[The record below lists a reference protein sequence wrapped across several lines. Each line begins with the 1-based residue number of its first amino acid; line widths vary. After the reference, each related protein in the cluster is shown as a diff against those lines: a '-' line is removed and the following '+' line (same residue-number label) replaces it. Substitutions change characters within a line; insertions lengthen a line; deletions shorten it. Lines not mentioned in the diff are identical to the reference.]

1 MALDPYTPYP
11 TSPTVA
17 RNLITE
23 VDTGYLFGVEKS
35 EVAVTDLPVV
45 VPVGYQMSKLGPFRV
60 TGRLTTLGQSRVTSA
75 ASPIT
80 GLILPAENISVAYL
94 AGATYTNVQDY
105 INTMTSPGL
114 ITGGDVANAGGG
126 NITVAAGTAM
136 LRIADDDVATLK
148 FVDFP
153 AATLAI
159 PNDGANRYIGLV
171 YDNGNPHVELRT
183 TFTWDND
190 TEIALGSVIQ
200 ADGFMFTFSNPFK
213 TGDPL
218 TNIIQRFDSILPTNR
233 DVVVG
238 GLTLGETGTR
248 SITMTAGRT
257 WSRLNDHDIAAID
270 TSAGSFFATFY
281 YDGATWQFSGFNQTQ
296 WDNLQY
302 NDITS
307 GLVAM
312 TAGYYANIWFYIH
325 AGHGYMVAIYGQ
337 NQYLTL
343 AGALA
348 ESGPGITP
356 PNWTIH
362 TLPIAKLTFQK
373 SAATASQIAQAYT
386 SPFSTVP
393 VSAHNDLT
401 GLQGGAAAEYYH
413 LSASEYT
420 GTGTGNFVR
429 LNSPVLTGTP
439 GAPTA
444 APGTNTTQLATT
456 AFVTAAIAAA
466 APPVTSV
473 FGRIGAVVA
482 VSGDYTVAQV
492 TGAAPLASPTF
503 TGIPAAPTP
512 ITADNSTT
520 IATTAFVKNQGYLT
534 GNQTITLTGD
544 VTGSGATSIATT
556 LTTAQPGAHT
566 WAAIQTISN
575 ATASTST
582 ITGALV
588 ITGGVGIGGV
598 INAGTGTHVFGIN
611 AGAGNVISNNGAA
624 GMAKD
629 FKWAT
634 AGVSRWIARCS
645 QDAETGSNA
654 GSTFN
659 FFALSD
665 AGSNLDGGAGWLQV
679 TRAAG
684 GTILVGG
691 SSNRTVNIS
700 TTTASTSPITGA
712 LTVGGGVGIA
722 GAVFVAGTIRT
733 NSTTISS
740 STTTGAIICDGGL
753 GVAGALN
760 VGNTANFLG
769 APNIYVVDIAGGVDA
784 KNWDVVATANLFLI
798 RAVNDAKNNYVQGI
812 KITRSGFTITSVTIP
827 TTTASTTTTSGA
839 LVVAGGVGVGGALNA
854 AGNISVTPGSGN
866 GNFICNAAASGST
879 AALLLQTN
887 GVARWRV
894 FKDGTAESG
903 SDAGSIFGVTAFTDA
918 GASIDSPLSIIR
930 ASGGLITLGGTT
942 NRQVKCAATTA
953 STSTIT
959 GSLIASGGVGVG
971 GALFLDGAT
980 TKVLSYTNATPNG
993 AVAVTFGA
1001 VGPTGSTAG
1010 NQQGWMR
1017 VNMGGTDR
1025 YVPFW

>member
-200 ADGFMFTFSNPFK
+200 ADGFMFTFSNPLK

-238 GLTLGETGTR
+238 GLTMGETGTR

-325 AGHGYMVAIYGQ
+325 AGHGYLGAIYGQ

-362 TLPIAKLTFQK
+362 TIPIAKLTFQK

-393 VSAHNDLT
+393 LSAHNDLT

-566 WAAIQTISN
+566 WADIQTISN

-582 ITGALV
+582 TTGALV
-588 ITGGVGIGGV
+588 VTGGVGIGG
-598 INAGTGTHVFGIN
+598 AL
-611 AGAGNVISNNGAA
+611 NV
-624 GMAKD
+624 
-629 FKWAT
+629 
-634 AGVSRWIARCS
+634 
-645 QDAETGSNA
+645 
-654 GSTFN
+654 
-659 FFALSD
+659 
-665 AGSNLDGGAGWLQV
+665 GGAV
-679 TRAAG
+679 AVSS
-684 GTILVGG
+684 TITQTNTMSGASTSLG
-691 SSNRTVNIS
+691 VNIS
-700 TTTASTSPITGA
+700 TSFLNTAGANRALNCVASANPSSASTAGYTGMDGSA
-712 LTVGGGVGIA
+712 NLPGNAAIIPSGTFFGVS
-722 GAVFVAGTIRT
+722 GATRVLAGTAVGTITDAIGVYGHIR
-733 NSTTISS
+733 NENANITITAATGMQVPTP
-740 STTTGAIICDGGL
+740 TTTGPITTNYGIYVGNQKTANVTTSYGL
-753 GVAGALN
+753 YVAGQ
-760 VGNTANFLG
+760 TAG
-769 APNIYVVDIAGGVDA
+769 SYAIMCA
-784 KNWDVVATANLFLI
+784 
-798 RAVNDAKNNYVQGI
+798 
-812 KITRSGFTITSVTIP
+812 
-827 TTTASTTTTSGA
+827 
-839 LVVAGGVGVGGALNA
+839 
-854 AGNISVTPGSGN
+854 GSGLVK
-866 GNFICNAAASGST
+866 I
-879 AALLLQTN
+879 
-887 GVARWRV
+887 
-894 FKDGTAESG
+894 
-903 SDAGSIFGVTAFTDA
+903 SD
-918 GASIDSPLSIIR
+918 
-930 ASGGLITLGGTT
+930 
-942 NRQVKCAATTA
+942 TTA
-953 STSTIT
+953 STSTTT
-959 GSLIASGGVGVG
+959 GALVVTGGVGVG
-971 GALFLDGAT
+971 LSLVLDGAT
-980 TKVLSYTNATPNG
+980 TKVLRYTNATANA